1 MNIVFALRLYN
12 EVGNQWDHQRNQH
25 RYEGFLVHINGIKK
39 VKPLNRF
46 QVRRTDGLMV
56 KISISF

>member
-1 MNIVFALRLYN
+1 MYA
-12 EVGNQWDHQRNQH
+12 
-25 RYEGFLVHINGIKK
+25 IKK
-39 VKPLNRF
+39 VKPLNRL